1 MKPQEIF
8 DTIAL
13 HLFTQGK
20 RATDFNQ
27 SYNWKVCRYRTS
39 DGLKCA
45 AGCLIPDDKY
55 DPKMEGWAINGEKVR
70 TYLPQFV
77 IDNIWL
83 VVDLQKA
90 HDSAG
95 DETFIRDV
103 SDSLK
108 NIAIKHN
115 LSSKVL
121 KELEANNG

>member
-1 MKPQEIF
+1 MNPQEIF
-8 DTIAL
+8 DTVAR

-20 RATDFNQ
+20 RATDFEQ
-27 SYNWKVCRYRTS
+27 SYNRTVCRYRTS

-83 VVDLQKA
+83 VVDLQRA
-90 HDSAG
+90 HDEAA
-95 DETFIRDV
+95 DDRFIPNV
-103 SDSLK
+103 TTALK
-108 NIAIKHN
+108 SIAIKHN
-115 LSSKVL
+115 LSSNVL
-121 KELEANNG
+121 KELGANNG